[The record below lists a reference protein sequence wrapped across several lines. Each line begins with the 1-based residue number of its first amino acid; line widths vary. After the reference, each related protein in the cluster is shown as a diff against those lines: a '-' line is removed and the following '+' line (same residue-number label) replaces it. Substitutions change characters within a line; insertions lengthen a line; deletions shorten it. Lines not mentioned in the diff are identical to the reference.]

1 MRVRC
6 RRFVLVSFAALC
18 AAPLRLGAQQP
29 VTLTG
34 RVTSDAGVALGAVEV
49 TIPAMGL
56 GTLTRDDGRYAFLVP
71 GARVSGQT
79 VTLSARRLGYKAQSA
94 QITLAA
100 GGVTHDFTLAPSF
113 KPVDGGYPGEGTV
126 VTNRASDLNPNDVE
140 SLEILKGAA
149 AAAIYGARAGQG
161 VVLITT
167 KSGRAGATHFSLRSS
182 ASFDDVSHV
191 WQLQTKFGQGS
202 FGVHA
207 DTSVGGS
214 CDNIRSEERRV

>member
-1 MRVRC
+1 MNVR
-6 RRFVLVSFAALC
+6 RRPFIPVLIAALG
-18 AAPLRLGAQQP
+18 ALPTLLRAQQP

-100 GGVTHDFTLAPSF
+100 GGVTHDFTLAPN
-113 KPVDGGYPGEGTV
+113 PLQLGEIV
-126 VTNRASDLNPNDVE
+126 VTGAGTATATEKLGNVRNTVSAEQIDKSNESNIVEALAAKAPNVQVTGQSGDPGASSFIQIRGIPGR
-140 SLEILKGAA
+140 SWA
-149 AAAIYGARAGQG
+149 
-161 VVLITT
+161 TT
-167 KSGRAGATHFSLRSS
+167 SR
-182 ASFDDVSHV
+182 
-191 WQLQTKFGQGS
+191 
-202 FGVHA
+202 
-207 DTSVGGS
+207 
-214 CDNIRSEERRV
+214 

>member
-1 MRVRC
+1 MRIRG
-6 RRFVLVSFAALC
+6 RRFIPVLFAALC

-34 RVTSDAGVALGAVEV
+34 RVTSEAGVPLGAVEV

-100 GGVTHDFTLAPSF
+100 GGATHDFTPPPNPLQL
-113 KPVDGGYPGEGTV
+113 GEIV
-126 VTNRASDLNPNDVE
+126 VTGAGTATATEKLGNVRNTVSAEPIDKSNESNIGEALAAKAPNVQVT
-140 SLEILKGAA
+140 
-149 AAAIYGARAGQG
+149 GQ
-161 VVLITT
+161 
-167 KSGRAGATHFSLRSS
+167 SG
-182 ASFDDVSHV
+182 D
-191 WQLQTKFGQGS
+191 
-202 FGVHA
+202 
-207 DTSVGGS
+207 
-214 CDNIRSEERRV
+214 RSEERRVGKECRSRWSPYH